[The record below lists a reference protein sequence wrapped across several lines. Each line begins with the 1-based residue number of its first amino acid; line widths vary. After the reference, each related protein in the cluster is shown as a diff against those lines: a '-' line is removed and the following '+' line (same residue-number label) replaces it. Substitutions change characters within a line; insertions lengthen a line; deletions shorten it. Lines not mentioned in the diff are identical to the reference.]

1 MAEVIAFANQKGGV
15 GKTMT
20 VSATASIL
28 TEKGYRVLMID
39 QDAQR
44 NLDMVAGTEEENL
57 AILRTDTTSLS
68 VLDVLEDRC
77 SLEEA
82 TVQTSIGD
90 LVRATNRLY
99 SWAGDGALKLETKK
113 SMNQN
118 LEKLWQ
124 QMEEAKL
131 KLEQGGNLS
140 SSDMEE
146 FSRRI
151 SLVNCQL
158 LHEDSYLSHYK
169 PNEFAKLEEKVA
181 DFKMLD
187 YKLKPVKDKY
197 DFILIDTNPTIT
209 LLTMS
214 ALFAAEFVVIPVF
227 SEKSSAEAVVE
238 LTEAI
243 HGIRS
248 AYPEKKLEVAGV
260 LMTKYAKHLA
270 SAKRH
275 DVLLPNLVNGNLKL
289 HLFETRIRQ
298 TAKAAEYMESRT
310 DIVRYD
316 PKCNTSLDYYQYV
329 DELLIRIEELKD
341 G

>member
-1 MAEVIAFANQKGGV
+1 MAEIIAFANQKGGV

-68 VLDVLEDRC
+68 ILDVLQDKCSIED
-77 SLEEA
+77 A
-82 TVQTSIGD
+82 VVPTAIGD

-99 SWAGDGALKLETKK
+99 SWSGDGVLGVETKK
-113 SMNQN
+113 SMNAN
-118 LEKLWQ
+118 LGKLWKSLEECRG
-124 QMEEAKL
+124 QMARGGQVTQTDLEDFAKRV
-131 KLEQGGNLS
+131 NL
-140 SSDMEE
+140 
-146 FSRRI
+146 I
-151 SLVNCQL
+151 NCQL
-158 LHEDSYLSHYK
+158 IHEDAYLNHFN
-169 PNEFAKLEEKVA
+169 PNEFVNMEEKVA

-187 YKLKPVKDKY
+187 YKLTPVKEKY

-214 ALFAAEFVVIPVF
+214 ALFAAEYVVIPVF

-248 AYPEKKLEVAGV
+248 SYPHKKLEVAGV
-260 LMTKYAKHLA
+260 LMTKYSKHLA

-310 DIVRYD
+310 DIIRYD
-316 PKCNTSLDYYQYV
+316 PKCNTSQDYYLYV
-329 DELLIRIEELKD
+329 DELLQRIKELKD